1 MTPNQSVIHR
11 FYTAFRQ
18 KDYKTMQDGYA
29 ENARFRDPVFLN
41 LNSYEVR
48 AMWQLLMER
57 GTDLQLTFGAIS
69 EQGKNVS
76 ATWIATYTFSL
87 TGRKIINTIV
97 ATMEIE
103 NEKIILHHDRF
114 DFYKWARQAFGWKGV
129 LLGWT
134 GFFKKKVQLNARKN
148 LKQYMEKL

>member
-1 MTPNQSVIHR
+1 MTSSQLVIHR

-18 KDYKTMQDGYA
+18 KDYKTMQHCYA
-29 ENARFRDPVFLN
+29 ENACFHDPVFLN
-41 LNSYEVR
+41 RNCPEVR

-57 GTDLQLTFGAIS
+57 GTDLQITFGEIS
-69 EQGKNVS
+69 EQGKTVS

-103 NEKIILHHDRF
+103 NEKIVVHRDRF

-134 GFFKKKVQLNARKN
+134 GFFKKKVQLNASNN